1 MGINKLWLKLALVS
15 ALTAVVGIVVAA
27 WLIHNATTNGF
38 GQYLQHVAGMNQM
51 MGGNASGMMGINE
64 TAYLD
69 SVGRSLWIAGG
80 IAVAVAVL
88 IAIIFSRQITAP
100 LRKLSTAVGKVAQG
114 DLSCRVPIG
123 SVDEV
128 GTLSNT
134 FNCMVESLDQNQES
148 RRKLMGDLAHE
159 MSTPLSVIQSNL
171 EGMLDGVVD
180 KSPETISSLHQES
193 LLLSR
198 LVKDLRTLAQAEAGR
213 LNLSLVPN
221 DLGELISS
229 VVTATKAEAD
239 VKHISLSLKIEPK
252 LPLAMIDPDRVSQ
265 VVTNLLSNA
274 LRYSSE
280 GDSISVSIGKDNES
294 GKRDGQLLVSV
305 ADTGQGISEEDLP
318 HIFDRYY
325 RGAQKNEK
333 RVGGSGI
340 GLTVVK
346 ELVEAHKGKVWVT
359 SAENKGSRFL
369 FTLPAVISA

>member
-1 MGINKLWLKLALVS
+1 M
-15 ALTAVVGIVVAA
+15 
-27 WLIHNATTNGF
+27 
-38 GQYLQHVAGMNQM
+38 
-51 MGGNASGMMGINE
+51 
-64 TAYLD
+64 
-69 SVGRSLWIAGG
+69 
-80 IAVAVAVL
+80 
-88 IAIIFSRQITAP
+88 
-100 LRKLSTAVGKVAQG
+100 
-114 DLSCRVPIG
+114 
-123 SVDEV
+123 
-128 GTLSNT
+128 
-134 FNCMVESLDQNQES
+134 
-148 RRKLMGDLAHE
+148 
-159 MSTPLSVIQSNL
+159 
-171 EGMLDGVVD
+171 
-180 KSPETISSLHQES
+180 
-193 LLLSR
+193 
-198 LVKDLRTLAQAEAGR
+198 
-213 LNLSLVPN
+213 
-221 DLGELISS
+221 
-229 VVTATKAEAD
+229 
-239 VKHISLSLKIEPK
+239 KHISLSLKIEPK